1 VREGDTHAH
10 TPMPTPTCRGGKS
23 TAPRRVG
30 MLFTVAKNVF
40 SLSCKTMFSCAGVAW
55 RGEWGGVGSL
65 LEGAQAVGGLQRI
78 AVGEGAVTV
87 TVGPSAPAPTTQV
100 SWGHRQCG
108 TGGRGGGRQRFKR
121 PSLQRAAHWVER
133 NTVRRLHHSV
143 NLALLPF
150 ASEVLQLSRAL
161 ATAGQLLQATR
172 PPGYLGCSCAALSP
186 SHWIRFNSNCT
197 HSYTYRHTHTCTH
210 VRARTHLHTHV
221 LAHSHIHTHMRAST
235 QTHRRRQGAHL
246 VGVQAAQ
253 RVRALHVKVLVGQVD
268 DALVHHLVQHAH
280 FTQHLCVR
288 RGGSR

>member
-1 VREGDTHAH
+1 
-10 TPMPTPTCRGGKS
+10 
-23 TAPRRVG
+23 

-78 AVGEGAVTV
+78 TVGEGAVTV

-100 SWGHRQCG
+100 LWGHRQCG

-121 PSLQRAAHWVER
+121 TSLQRAAHWVER

-172 PPGYLGCSCAALSP
+172 LPRLQLRRPFTFSLDPLQFQLHALIHIQTYTHAHTCAHA
-186 SHWIRFNSNCT
+186 HTYT
-197 HSYTYRHTHTCTH
+197 HMCLRTHTYTLTCAQAHTHT
-210 VRARTHLHTHV
+210 VAGKERTL
-221 LAHSHIHTHMRAST
+221 
-235 QTHRRRQGAHL
+235 
-246 VGVQAAQ
+246 
-253 RVRALHVKVLVGQVD
+253 
-268 DALVHHLVQHAH
+268 
-280 FTQHLCVR
+280 
-288 RGGSR
+288 